1 MPSRFFSR
9 YSHLKKVHSLQLSL
23 EKVHTRSQTVTP
35 SDEEVTCEIRRGFE
49 SSDQAGLTYPPYID
63 GAESKNRVEKLPKL
77 RGCLEFASNS
87 VNR

>member
-49 SSDQAGLTYPPYID
+49 SSDQAELTYPPKSMVLSQKIVWR
-63 GAESKNRVEKLPKL
+63 S
-77 RGCLEFASNS
+77 CQS
-87 VNR
+87 

>member
-35 SDEEVTCEIRRGFE
+35 SDEEVTCEIRRGVE
-49 SSDQAGLTYPPYID
+49 SSDQAELTYPP
-63 GAESKNRVEKLPKL
+63 
-77 RGCLEFASNS
+77 
-87 VNR
+87 